1 MNVCLIPAR
10 KNSKRIKNKN
20 IISFFGKPLIAY
32 AIETAKKSN
41 LFDKIIVSTDSKKIA
56 QIAKKYGAETPFLRP
71 KKISSDF
78 ANDNDVINHFVK
90 FYNSKNIKINYLCYL
105 YPVNP
110 LLKIS
115 TLVKCK
121 KLLEKNNCHKVMTIA
136 KFDYPIQRGLV
147 LNARGNLSFLNNK
160 YKNYRSQDLTQC
172 YQDAAQC
179 YWYNLKKIK
188 KLKTVKTMKTK
199 AIVLKSFE
207 FCDVDTHND
216 LQKLRKIFQYKL
228 MN

>member
-1 MNVCLIPAR
+1 
-10 KNSKRIKNKN
+10 
-20 IISFFGKPLIAY
+20 
-32 AIETAKKSN
+32 
-41 LFDKIIVSTDSKKIA
+41 
-56 QIAKKYGAETPFLRP
+56 
-71 KKISSDF
+71 
-78 ANDNDVINHFVK
+78 
-90 FYNSKNIKINYLCYL
+90 
-105 YPVNP
+105 
-110 LLKIS
+110 
-115 TLVKCK
+115 
-121 KLLEKNNCHKVMTIA
+121 MTIA

-147 LNARGNLSFLNNK
+147 LNAKGNLSFLNNK

-199 AIVLKSFE
+199 AVELKSFE

-228 MN
+228 MS